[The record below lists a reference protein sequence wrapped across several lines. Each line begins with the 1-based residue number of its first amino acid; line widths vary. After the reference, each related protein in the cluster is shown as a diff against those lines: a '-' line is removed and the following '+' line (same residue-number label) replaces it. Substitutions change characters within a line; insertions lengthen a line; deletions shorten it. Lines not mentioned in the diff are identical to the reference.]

1 MRQGL
6 ANTLTS
12 KFHQANSHFT
22 MSLSR
27 LKKINIYIYICI
39 IYIHICS
46 YNSKHATSPPLPGFS
61 LQPHFP
67 STQQK
72 FDRMPEV
79 IHPSPSLRWYLITL
93 RLADFLRFLLY
104 RVCFGDHK
112 TLKISINSVPSH
124 LLRVS
129 LIKMGRGNL
138 LQLLSTINMSTCQ
151 STSSGWKL
159 EMHIWFFEWI
169 FNSLGF
175 KIGPKMGKKHRKT
188 PSKIITLKITSG

>member
-1 MRQGL
+1 MNHIWILKLDEAGSGKYIDFKISPSQL
-6 ANTLTS
+6 P
-12 KFHQANSHFT
+12 FHNEFIPVE
-22 MSLSR
+22 
-27 LKKINIYIYICI
+27 KNKYIYICI

-104 RVCFGDHK
+104 RACFGDHK

-175 KIGPKMGKKHRKT
+175 KIGPKMGKNKT
-188 PSKIITLKITSG
+188 